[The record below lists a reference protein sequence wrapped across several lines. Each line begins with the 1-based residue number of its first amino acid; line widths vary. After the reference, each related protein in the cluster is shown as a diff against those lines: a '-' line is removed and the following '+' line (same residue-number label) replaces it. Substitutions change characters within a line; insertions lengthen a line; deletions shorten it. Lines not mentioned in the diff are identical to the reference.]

1 MIQPQSITFFI
12 DRCLGKKSI
21 PDILRAAGISV
32 EIHDNHFDKGALDV
46 DWLPQVG
53 EQGWIVLTKDD
64 KISKNQLERIA
75 VARAQ
80 IKMFVLASQRLPGKD
95 MAAIFLKAIVPMQ
108 EFVRKYPAP
117 FIAKI
122 YRDGK
127 IYLWKD
133 SKELSAEL
141 KNFDECI

>member
-1 MIQPQSITFFI
+1 MSQSQSITFFI

-21 PDILRAAGISV
+21 AETLRTAGIIV
-32 EIHDNHFDKGALDV
+32 EIHDDHFDKGALDV

-53 EQGWIVLTKDD
+53 EKGWVVLTKDD
-64 KISKNQLERIA
+64 RISKNQIERIA

-80 IKMFVLASQRLPGKD
+80 IKMFVLASQNLSGKD
-95 MAAIFLKAIVPMQ
+95 MSEIFLKAIVPMQ
-108 EFVRKYPAP
+108 EFVRKHPAP

-127 IYLWKD
+127 INL
-133 SKELSAEL
+133 
-141 KNFDECI
+141 